1 MATVPLTLEPGGRTL
16 LAEAGS
22 TLLDAL
28 RRGGIPVGSS
38 CDGDLICGY
47 CRLRILAG
55 AAHLSPVEGEERR
68 LLLRKGADPDERIA
82 CAARIQGPV
91 TLTADYW

>member
-1 MATVPLTLEPGGRTL
+1 MSETRPDISSIPPLPLEDF
-16 LAEAGS
+16 
-22 TLLDAL
+22 LDAL